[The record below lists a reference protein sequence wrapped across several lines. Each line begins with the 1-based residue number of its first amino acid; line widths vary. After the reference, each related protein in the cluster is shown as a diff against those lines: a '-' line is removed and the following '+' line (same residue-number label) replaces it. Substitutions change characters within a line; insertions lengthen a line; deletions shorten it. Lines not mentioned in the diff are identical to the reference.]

1 MMSASPLRNF
11 REFRLLELSE
21 KSRGS
26 LQQNLMGHQNGTF
39 RPILT
44 SVYGQIH
51 GQSVARTTF
60 RTVSL
65 GSSVNRGDPPEPS
78 HLGIIVNASEE
89 LEAGVSGSGSVEYVG
104 DPAVKQNV
112 SGAAEVRK

>member
-65 GSSVNRGDPPEPS
+65 GSSVNRGKPPQPLTAS
-78 HLGIIVNASEE
+78 SFVAIVIGGSKEE
-89 LEAGVSGSGSVEYVG
+89 DLFMERET
-104 DPAVKQNV
+104 
-112 SGAAEVRK
+112 

>member
-65 GSSVNRGDPPEPS
+65 GSSVNRDNPLS
-78 HLGIIVNASEE
+78 E
-89 LEAGVSGSGSVEYVG
+89 LETRKPLTRLPRTSNLPPVLPVE
-104 DPAVKQNV
+104 
-112 SGAAEVRK
+112 

>member
-26 LQQNLMGHQNGTF
+26 LQQNLVGHQDSTF

-51 GQSVARTTF
+51 GQSVARTPF
-60 RTVSL
+60 RTVSKKL
-65 GSSVNRGDPPEPS
+65 SKK
-78 HLGIIVNASEE
+78 
-89 LEAGVSGSGSVEYVG
+89 SGQRQDEGLRS
-104 DPAVKQNV
+104 PR
-112 SGAAEVRK
+112 SGANGA